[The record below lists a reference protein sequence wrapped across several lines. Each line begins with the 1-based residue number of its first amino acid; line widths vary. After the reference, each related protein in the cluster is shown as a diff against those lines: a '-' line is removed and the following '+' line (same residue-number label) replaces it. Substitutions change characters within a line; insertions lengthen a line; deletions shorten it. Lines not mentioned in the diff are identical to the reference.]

1 MSSIEPKPIT
11 QDFGSS
17 ELNTIYAN
25 LDGPTK
31 EKIDK
36 IKNEKVKIN
45 LLKDISNPELNQ
57 LFNSLPKQKQQE
69 YEEFGLRDKYSFLK
83 ELLKTKKEEALKKD
97 LTS

>member
-45 LLKDISNPELNQ
+45 LLSNRRYSNRL
-57 LFNSLPKQKQQE
+57 LFEVN
-69 YEEFGLRDKYSFLK
+69 
-83 ELLKTKKEEALKKD
+83 
-97 LTS
+97 